1 MGLNPE
7 QPTPRISP
15 ASWQTSQ
22 VFHEGDSFFAALER
36 EIDAATISVDVE
48 FYIFASDKTGHRV
61 FDALCRAQARGV
73 DVRVVVDG
81 IGSSGFSRTYGER
94 AQEVGIQ
101 FKIFHEVPWAW
112 WWQQRYEKKGKRPRW
127 AKVFR
132 RLNKRNHRKI
142 CIIDN
147 RAAFVGSFNVTDYH
161 CASLVGLSAWRDS
174 GVLVK
179 GPEVAV
185 LCATFEEIWIG
196 RLRRLRRRLRRKRQ
210 ISSPLVR
217 LNVTSKQRREEY
229 LDLLVRLV
237 GSSKRVWI
245 TNAYFVPDGSLLRVL
260 SVAAAEGVDVRIL
273 VPSFSDVVFIPW
285 VTSAFHFGLLK
296 AGVKIFEYRGAVL
309 HAKTMLIDDW
319 AMIGSSNLNH
329 RSLLHDLEVDIVI
342 TDRDAITSM
351 ENQFVIDLDRSAE
364 VTLEN
369 WRKRPFLERF
379 LGRLL
384 VWFKYVL

>member
-7 QPTPRISP
+7 QSAPGISH
-15 ASWQTSQ
+15 ASWKTCQ
-22 VFHEGDSFFAALER
+22 VFHDGDSFFAKLER
-36 EIDAATISVDVE
+36 ELDAATVSIDVE
-48 FYIFASDKTGHRV
+48 FYIFASDKTGQRI
-61 FDALCRAQARGV
+61 FDALCRAHARGV
-73 DVRVVVDG
+73 EVRLIVDG
-81 IGSSGFSRTYGER
+81 VGSSGFSRTYGAKAR
-94 AQEVGIQ
+94 TVGLPY
-101 FKIFHEVPWAW
+101 KVFHEVPWAW

-132 RLNKRNHRKI
+132 RLNKRNHRKM

-147 RAAFVGSFNVTDYH
+147 RVAFVGSFNVTDYH
-161 CASLVGLSAWRDS
+161 LASLAGSSAWRDS
-174 GVLVK
+174 GVVVE
-179 GPEVAV
+179 GADVNA
-185 LCATFEEIWIG
+185 LCDTFEEIWIG
-196 RLRRLRRRLRRKRQ
+196 RLRRLRRRLRRKKH

-217 LNVTSKQRREEY
+217 LNVTSRQRREEY
-229 LDLLVRLV
+229 LELLVRLV
-237 GSSKRVWI
+237 GSGKRVWI

-260 SVAAAEGVDVRIL
+260 SVAAAGGVDVRIL

-285 VTSAFHFGLLK
+285 VTAAFHFGLLK
-296 AGVKIFEYRGAVL
+296 AGVKIFEYRGSVL
-309 HAKTMLIDDW
+309 HAKTMLIDEW

-342 TDRDAITSM
+342 TGQDAIRSM
-351 ENQFVIDLDRSAE
+351 EEQFVLDLEHSSE

-369 WRKRPFLERF
+369 WRRRPFIERL